1 MMEHILS
8 TLGLAQKA
16 GMVAVGEEPV
26 ASAAR
31 SKHARVILTAEDAA
45 PGTVRRAASFAETGA
60 CLLLSIPADKETLG
74 RALGRTS
81 CAMAAITD
89 IGFAEAI
96 VGKLAVLDS
105 GRYGGAAATLRVKAQ
120 RAAIRRKEKL
130 QHEKDLHSGKKKSKE
145 PDTPESGQEKNKAEK
160 PSGIK
165 CRKRHRPPRRRE
177 EPRFA
182 HSRPVKK
189 GKGSGKKKKQ

>member
-1 MMEHILS
+1 MEHILS

-16 GMVAVGEEPV
+16 GMVAIGEEPV
-26 ASAAR
+26 ASVAR

-60 CLLLSIPADKETLG
+60 CLLLGIPADKEALG

-96 VGKLAVLDS
+96 VKKLAVLDP

-120 RAAIRRKEKL
+120 RSALRRKEKL
-130 QHEKDLHSGKKKSKE
+130 QHEKNLQSGKKKRKE
-145 PDTPESGQEKNKAEK
+145 PDRSESGQEKNKTEK

-165 CRKRHRPPRRRE
+165 YRKKRSLHRRRE
-177 EPRFA
+177 QPRFA
-182 HSRPVKK
+182 HSLPVKK

>member
-1 MMEHILS
+1 MEHILS

-16 GMVAVGEEPV
+16 GMVAIGEEPV

-60 CLLLSIPADKETLG
+60 CLLLGIPTDKETLG

-96 VGKLAVLDS
+96 VGKLAVLAP

-120 RAAIRRKEKL
+120 RAALRRKEKL
-130 QHEKDLHSGKKKSKE
+130 QHEKNLQNGKKKCKK
-145 PDTPESGQEKNKAEK
+145 PDMPESGREENKAEQ
-160 PSGIK
+160 PSGLK
-165 CRKRHRPPRRRE
+165 RRKKRSPHRRRE
-177 EPRFA
+177 QPRFA

-189 GKGSGKKKKQ
+189 GKGSGKKKQ